1 MDSLSSLFFHS
12 QPAIAGILQE
22 GRRSLAKTER
32 GLGTARARLGAARAR
47 LAWGGFAAGK
57 KIVPKNYLRRIRYFW
72 HDFSQNLKVQ
82 YNFSKEIPLK
92 IIP

>member
-1 MDSLSSLFFHS
+1 M
-12 QPAIAGILQE
+12 
-22 GRRSLAKTER
+22 AKTER
-32 GLGTARARLGAARAR
+32 GLGTARARLGAVRARLGAARAR
-47 LAWGGFAAGK
+47 LAWGGLAAGN

-82 YNFSKEIPLK
+82 YNFSKEIHLK